1 MSENLTEENPQA
13 KSLIVRSS
21 QGNHEER
28 LPDFTYDEAVGVE
41 SGLGVTMIDGHVNP
55 GGKSQSEG
63 LRKRM
68 SKAIRT
74 YSIEKGDGDWELNGE
89 IVHLKAGDKIVIGI
103 GGTFYFIA
111 GDRGMELREVNAL
124 SPDYKQGDKL
134 YDLVKKCQIN
144 CCKMVKV
151 GVYGDHLDKHARKL
165 LGKYTKY
172 FVHSLGHGVGEKIH
186 QKPRISSKKHD
197 IVKKGDF
204 ITIEPGIYIKTNN
217 KNRNKNI
224 KNETKIRNKNKNEI
238 GIRIEDTIYVENE
251 TEILTK
257 LPKDLICVDL
267 KKRVKQLQ

>member
-1 MSENLTEENPQA
+1 MNKYKAMKHLCEVTDYVFALTLNKFDHFKTEKDVA
-13 KSLIVRSS
+13 K
-21 QGNHEER
+21 
-28 LPDFTYDEAVGVE
+28 F
-41 SGLGVTMIDGHVNP
+41 
-55 GGKSQSEG
+55 
-63 LRKRM
+63 
-68 SKAIRT
+68 
-74 YSIEKGDGDWELNGE
+74 IEKQFKRFNVKRAFPT
-89 IVHLKAGDKIVIGI
+89 IVANNSAVIHLKPRKKRLGRGFVIIDMGCRDKGISCDMTRTIFIGKP
-103 GGTFYFIA
+103 
-111 GDRGMELREVNAL
+111 NA
-124 SPDYKQGDKL
+124 KEKKL
-134 YDLVKKCQIN
+134 YDLIMVCQEK
-144 CCKMVKV
+144 CCKMVKA